1 MHLTRHE
8 VMSDRMLEARRV
20 RAQQVVVGLLLVA
33 AVAISG
39 CGGGG
44 AGPAATVAATGPA
57 TASAAATTLP
67 LTVGVAQA
75 AALKDQG
82 AFVLD
87 VREPNEWATGHIRG
101 ATLIPLGQLADRAG
115 EVPLDRTVVVVCH
128 TGNRS
133 AQGRDI
139 LRQAGFT
146 NVTSMTGGMAA
157 WIAAGLPVQ
166 TGS

>member
-1 MHLTRHE
+1 
-8 VMSDRMLEARRV
+8 MLEARRV
-20 RAQQVVVGLLLVA
+20 RAQQVVVGLLLIA
-33 AVAISG
+33 AAAISG
-39 CGGGG
+39 CGGVG
-44 AGPAATVAATGPA
+44 AGPGATVAATGPA

-75 AALKDQG
+75 AALKDRG

-101 ATLIPLGQLADRAG
+101 ATLIPLGQLADRTG
-115 EVPLDRTVVVVCH
+115 EVPRDRTVVVVCH

-157 WIAAGLPVQ
+157 WIAAGLPIQ

>member
-1 MHLTRHE
+1 MHLTRRE
-8 VMSDRMLEARRV
+8 VMSDRMLEDRRV
-20 RAQQVVVGLLLVA
+20 RAQHVVVGLLLIA

-101 ATLIPLGQLADRAG
+101 ATLIPLGQLADRRG
-115 EVPLDRTVVVVCH
+115 EVPLDRIVLVVCH

>member
-1 MHLTRHE
+1 
-8 VMSDRMLEARRV
+8 MLEARRV
-20 RAQQVVVGLLLVA
+20 RAQQVVVGLLLIA

-44 AGPAATVAATGPA
+44 AGPAATVAATRPA

-101 ATLIPLGQLADRAG
+101 ATLIPLGQLADRTG
-115 EVPLDRTVVVVCH
+115 EVPRDRTVVVVCH

-157 WIAAGLPVQ
+157 WIAAGMPVQ